1 MSAYGEQF
9 QLIFDYLPQGV
20 LVLGSDTRVLY
31 SNRSA
36 LELLACSSS
45 EVKQAVFEDFLHP
58 DSRPVFRDIFKSA
71 MQSSSTCNF
80 TSDVSYKIGERCGWW
95 SLNISSIKS
104 DSLTPF
110 VFAVVGDTTHQ
121 KLSEQKLIQERERA
135 LQATRSKSDF
145 LANVSHEIRTPIHTI
160 MGMSELLLDTSLDVE
175 QREYAGQIQ
184 FSADILLALVN
195 DVLDLSK
202 IEAGKLHLEI
212 IDFNLHETIEDAAD
226 MVSQDVHRKG
236 IELVVDFGPD
246 IPSRFYGD
254 PLRLRQVIV
263 NFLSNALKF
272 TSSGTIS
279 VRVRTA
285 RQTGQG
291 NNWLRIEVADTGIG
305 IPENQINKL
314 FRAFQQVDSSTTRKF
329 GGTGLG
335 LSICRNLVELMKG
348 RIGVRSKIDT
358 GSVFWVE
365 IPMNPAEIRTFPL
378 QNIPDL
384 VGKRVLI
391 VDDRRESSRVIS
403 RYMNSWG
410 LHADSVAT
418 GTAALES
425 LKRAASDG
433 APYDLAIID
442 LLLDGMD
449 GWQIAGDINSDTEI
463 NATRLILMVP
473 NGQLGADAKMKRL
486 GWFDNYITKPLRVS
500 ELLQKTQ
507 SVLLEELDL
516 PSLESTEESADEPV
530 RDLSGSAPRLSSS
543 ALIVEDH
550 EVNRSLF
557 VTILEYC
564 GLKVETAVNGLDAV
578 EKCIGKD
585 YDIVF
590 MDVQMPVMNGYD
602 ASARIRNIGRSMPII
617 GVTANAL
624 QGEREKC
631 LKAGMNGYLPK
642 PFKAKDVYPLLREYL
657 EKDPD
662 NISDG
667 ANAVDINDETD
678 GLVFSYDEALDTF
691 MGKTDVLHRVL
702 KSFCERGR
710 EQVSTIESDI
720 RAGQFDN
727 ARIMAHGLKG
737 GAGHL
742 EAIPLA
748 KAAHM
753 VEESCAERQKG
764 AALHYFKQL
773 HHQFSRFL
781 EEAELEL
788 EKHI

>member
-1 MSAYGEQF
+1 MSAYAEQF

-36 LELLACSSS
+36 LELLDCTSA

-58 DSRPVFRDIFKSA
+58 DSRPVFRNIFNSA
-71 MQSSSTCNF
+71 MQSSSSCNI
-80 TSDVSYKIGERCGWW
+80 TSDVSYKIGERYGWW

-104 DSLTPF
+104 ESLPSF
-110 VFAVVGDTTHQ
+110 VFAVVGDITQQ
-121 KLSEQKLIQERERA
+121 KLSEQRLIQERERA

-212 IDFNLHETIEDAAD
+212 IDFDLHETIEDAAD
-226 MVSQDVHRKG
+226 MVSQDVHKKG
-236 IELVVDFGPD
+236 IELIVDFGDD

-254 PLRLRQVIV
+254 PLRIRQVVV

-285 RQTGQG
+285 RQSEQG
-291 NNWLRIEVADTGIG
+291 TTWLRVEVADTGIG
-305 IPENQINKL
+305 IPENKINKL

-348 RIGVRSKIDT
+348 KIGVRSKIDS

-365 IPMNPAEIRTFPL
+365 IPMKQAEISSYPL
-378 QNIPDL
+378 QNIPEL
-384 VGKRVLI
+384 LGKRILI
-391 VDDRRESSRVIS
+391 VDDRGESSSVIA
-403 RYMNSWG
+403 RYMHSWG
-410 LHADSVAT
+410 LYADSAAN
-418 GTAALES
+418 GTTALET

-433 APYDLAIID
+433 NPYDLAIID

-449 GWQIAGDINSDTEI
+449 GWQIAGDINSDTDI

-486 GWFDNYITKPLRVS
+486 GWFDSYITKPLRVS

-516 PSLESTEESADEPV
+516 PSLESAEGDQDDSV
-530 RDLSGSAPRLSSS
+530 RDLSGTAPHLNST

-564 GLKVETAVNGLDAV
+564 GLQVDTAVNGLEAV
-578 EKCIGKD
+578 EKCIARD

-590 MDVQMPVMNGYD
+590 MDVQMPVLNGYD
-602 ASARIRNIGRSMPII
+602 ASTKIRHIGRSMPII

-642 PFKAKDVYPLLREYL
+642 PFKARDVYPLLREYL
-657 EKDPD
+657 EESPG
-662 NISDG
+662 NMPES
-667 ANAVDINDETD
+667 ANAQWDDDQAD
-678 GLVFSYDEALDTF
+678 GEIFSYSEALDTF

-720 RAGQFDN
+720 RAARFEN

-753 VEESCAERQKG
+753 VEESCAEGQKG
-764 AALHYFKQL
+764 AALNYFKQL
-773 HHQFSRFL
+773 HHQFNRFL
-781 EEAELEL
+781 EVAELEL
-788 EKHI
+788 EKHV